1 MKRRLSL
8 NNQPQKRVGDDL
20 TTYESKSIFK
30 SKPIFLPHGQ
40 SIHVENEDEVP
51 ESNRT
56 VRT

>member
-1 MKRRLSL
+1 M
-8 NNQPQKRVGDDL
+8 GDDL